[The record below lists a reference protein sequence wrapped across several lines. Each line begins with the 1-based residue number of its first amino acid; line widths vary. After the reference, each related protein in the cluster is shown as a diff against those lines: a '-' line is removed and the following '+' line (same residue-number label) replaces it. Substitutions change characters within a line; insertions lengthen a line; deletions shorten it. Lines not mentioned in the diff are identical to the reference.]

1 LVVRSATTRMT
12 TTITITAIKS
22 LVWLFL
28 AGTTAGPAGAGPG
41 AGALGAAGGTGAG
54 PGAGGGVGAAGAGAG
69 PAVSGVGLV
78 GAGGV

>member
-28 AGTTAGPAGAGPG
+28 AGTTAGPAGAGP
-41 AGALGAAGGTGAG
+41 AVVLGAAGGTGAG